1 MSNRMDKY
9 YVVKDGTRMCGI
21 RYDRKKEEV
30 MVCGPDSRRGFM
42 HKILTMLVGVNK
54 ATSVFTQTSRPC
66 VAKLRIMCKA
76 VINDTWE
83 KGLYKVLDSEDLDLA
98 ITDSFRRTC
107 R

>member
-1 MSNRMDKY
+1 MDKY

-30 MVCGPDSRRGFM
+30 LVCGPDSRKAFM
-42 HKILTMLVGVNK
+42 HKTLKMLVGVHK
-54 ATSVFTQTSRPC
+54 ATSVFTQSSRPC
-66 VAKLRIMCKA
+66 VAKLRITCKA
-76 VINDTWE
+76 VIKDTWN
-83 KGLYKVLDSEDLDLA
+83 KGLSKIIDSEDLDLA